1 MYAEVKIGKHVS
13 SGFKIN
19 KSLRQG
25 DAISTLL
32 FNLVLEIANRRS
44 KVETRGNIFDNCSQI
59 LAYCDVTIIMGR
71 RVKDV
76 GEIFTSL
83 VEQIRWN

>member
-1 MYAEVKIGKHVS
+1 M
-13 SGFKIN
+13 
-19 KSLRQG
+19 RQG
-25 DAISTLL
+25 DTIFTML

-44 KVETRGNIFDNCSQI
+44 KVETRGIIFDNCSQI
-59 LAYCDVTIIMGR
+59 LAYSDVMIIMGR
-71 RVKDV
+71 RLKDV